1 MKMRKSKIL
10 IVAGVAFATQCL
22 IASSTMAQELY
33 HVVVSA
39 VSVETNSTGG
49 LSYEGFGNR
58 QIIRQVATDLG
69 MTNLSG
75 LRLVYDRTADA
86 VEVVSGTNNT
96 VVATPLAFSGG
107 VSLSKANNRV
117 RERLSFVFVD
127 QSTTA
132 NGSLKATEHY
142 NFGGTNQVT
151 HFNLEGRLQYAV
163 AASGTNAA
171 QIVSGNI
178 SAGGPANEK
187 HGHDH

>member
-1 MKMRKSKIL
+1 MKTRKSKIL
-10 IVAGVAFATQCL
+10 IVAGVALATQCL
-22 IASSTMAQELY
+22 IASSTMGQELY

-39 VSVETNSTGG
+39 VSVETNNTGG

-69 MTNLSG
+69 LTNLSG

-96 VVATPLAFSGG
+96 VVATPLTFSGG
-107 VSLSKANNRV
+107 VSLSKTNNRV

-127 QSTTA
+127 QSSTA

-142 NFGGTNQVT
+142 NFGPTNQVT
-151 HFNLEGRLQYAV
+151 HFDLEGRLQYAV

-178 SAGGPANEK
+178 SAGGPANGK
-187 HGHDH
+187 HGHGD